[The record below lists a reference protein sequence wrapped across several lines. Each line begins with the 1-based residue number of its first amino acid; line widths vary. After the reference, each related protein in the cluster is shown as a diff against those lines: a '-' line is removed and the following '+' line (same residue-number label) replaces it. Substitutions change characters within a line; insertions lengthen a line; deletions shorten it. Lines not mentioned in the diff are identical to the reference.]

1 MLKSRLQCHFSPQNY
16 LDILLNL
23 HRDSL
28 CKLICSIKNRWLHNA
43 HFINS
48 ILGSLGLFWP
58 DSDQKL
64 TQLVWNGV
72 FGQKF

>member
-1 MLKSRLQCHFSPQNY
+1 MLKSIKTAVSLFPPQNY

-23 HRDSL
+23 PMDSL
-28 CKLICSIKNRWLHNA
+28 CKLICSIKNRRLHYINA

-48 ILGSLGLFWP
+48 VLGSLGLFWP

-64 TQLVWNGV
+64 TQLV
-72 FGQKF
+72 